1 MNARL
6 AVLLLLTLSACGRSG
21 SPYSAYYVVSFD
33 PARAELPPAGRAA
46 LSYATRDADRG
57 APRAVAVKG
66 YVSVDGSGRELS
78 EQRMKVVAD
87 ALVEAGVPRSIIHL
101 TPQPTPAT
109 EFARLGNGVVLPNA
123 RGNPVL
129 AGPGASRAGQ
139 SPTPPHP
146 ARRA

>member
-6 AVLLLLTLSACGRSG
+6 AVLLMLTLSACGSSG
-21 SPYSAYYVVSFD
+21 SPYSDYYVVSFD

-109 EFARLGNGVVLPNA
+109 EFARLGNGVVVQIE
-123 RGNPVL
+123 RGDPVV
-129 AGPGASRAGQ
+129 AA
-139 SPTPPHP
+139 P
-146 ARRA
+146 APVPVDE